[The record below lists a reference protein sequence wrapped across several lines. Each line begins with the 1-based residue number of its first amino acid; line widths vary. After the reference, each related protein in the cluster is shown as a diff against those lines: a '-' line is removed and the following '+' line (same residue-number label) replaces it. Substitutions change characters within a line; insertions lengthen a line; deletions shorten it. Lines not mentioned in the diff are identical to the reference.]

1 MSLSRLFIDWLH
13 LFFAAAWI
21 GAAVQLARLTARR
34 ENLGPAWPEIVSSLR
49 FASNY
54 LLVAA
59 TVMVVT
65 GLFKLKMIMDTEP
78 GVFRSAYGQALLIK
92 IFLALGM
99 FGLALW
105 NHLVV
110 FARMSAATARGD
122 WQKVAS
128 LERASSRFFKIIVL
142 GSIALLLVVAAL
154 AQL

>member
-1 MSLSRLFIDWLH
+1 MNLSRLLIDWLH
-13 LFFAAAWI
+13 LLFAAAWL
-21 GAAVQLARLTARR
+21 GAVIQFVRLSAPRASAEQAGSWLSASRR
-34 ENLGPAWPEIVSSLR
+34 FV
-49 FASNY
+49 SNY

-59 TVMVVT
+59 SVLVIT
-65 GLFKLKMIMDTEP
+65 GLLKLEMIMDTEP

-92 IFLALGM
+92 IFLVLGM

-110 FARMSAATARGD
+110 FARVSAATARGD

-128 LERASSRFFKIIVL
+128 LERASSRFFKIIAL
-142 GSIALLLVVAAL
+142 GSIALLVVVAAL